1 MSFVPTEL
9 PGVILV
15 EPEVHGD
22 ERGFF
27 LETWHAGRYREA
39 GIAET
44 FVQDNH
50 SYSRRGILRG
60 LHGQSPH
67 AQGKLVRVIE
77 GEIWDVAVDVRR
89 GSPSYG
95 RWVGFEL
102 SAKNFRQLYVPPG
115 LVHGFC
121 VTSEVA
127 QVEYKCTEFYHPEAE
142 FSVAWNDPELAIAWP
157 LRDPILSEKDRGAP
171 LLRNVQHR
179 LLDYRPTPASPRA
192 PARPR

>member
-1 MSFVPTEL
+1 VSFVQTQI
-9 PGVILV
+9 PGVILI
-15 EPEVHGD
+15 EPQVHGD

-27 LETWHAGRYREA
+27 LETWHAARYREA
-39 GIAET
+39 GIAES

-60 LHGQSPH
+60 LHAQSPFP
-67 AQGKLVRVIE
+67 QGKLVRVIE
-77 GEIWDVAVDVRR
+77 GEIFDVAADVRV

-95 RWVGFEL
+95 RWVGFAL

-142 FSVAWNDPELAIAWP
+142 FSVAWDDPELGIDWP
-157 LRDPILSEKDRGAP
+157 IRDPILSEKDRSAP
-171 LLRNVQHR
+171 RLRDVQHR
-179 LLDYRPTPASPRA
+179 LLPWRQR
-192 PARPR
+192 

>member
-1 MSFVPTEL
+1 MTFVATEI
-9 PGVILV
+9 PGVVLV
-15 EPEVHGD
+15 EPKIHGD

-27 LETWHAGRYREA
+27 LETYHTERYREA
-39 GIAET
+39 GIAAA

-77 GEIWDVAVDVRR
+77 GEIYDVAVDVRR
-89 GSPSYG
+89 GSPTYG
-95 RWVGFEL
+95 RWVGFQL
-102 SAKNFRQLYVPPG
+102 SAKNYRQLYVPPG

-121 VTSEVA
+121 VTSEGA

-142 FSVAWNDPELAIAWP
+142 FSVAWNDPELGIDWP
-157 LRDPILSEKDRGAP
+157 VRDPILSGKDRSAP
-171 LLRNVQHR
+171 RLRDVQQR
-179 LLDYRPTPASPRA
+179 LIDYRPAGGAAER
-192 PARPR
+192 RR